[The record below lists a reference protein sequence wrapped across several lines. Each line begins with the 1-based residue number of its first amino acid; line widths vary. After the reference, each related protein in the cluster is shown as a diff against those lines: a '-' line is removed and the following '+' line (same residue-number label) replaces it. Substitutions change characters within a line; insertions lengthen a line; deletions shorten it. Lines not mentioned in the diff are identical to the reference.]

1 MIRVQQKRGQTR
13 GLRGNKRFKTEK
25 TPKNKL
31 KRMSFSSDF
40 LVGIGIA
47 IGVLFI
53 LFGGLILI
61 SVLMPP
67 ITIIPNIVVIGIGSV
82 LVGVGVSLLIIAS
95 RKL

>member
-1 MIRVQQKRGQTR
+1 
-13 GLRGNKRFKTEK
+13 
-25 TPKNKL
+25 
-31 KRMSFSSDF
+31 MSFSSDF